1 MWIPNHAR
9 LAPLS
14 RLSAWFSRSAADPS
28 TLVNAA
34 PLCFTLGGEHHV
46 HTRDAIRLGQVSGAR
61 QASLRARA
69 FDPLLILWIALAA
82 VLLFLVVNPLF
93 RLVQTSL
100 EDPDTGAFTLMN
112 YVAAYSKP
120 RYLIAMWNSIRLG
133 ASVTCLCLL
142 FAVPI
147 AWAVSRT
154 NMPAKGLVR
163 TLVLGAFITPPY
175 LGAIGWI
182 LLAGPNSG
190 WLNRIWM
197 GLTGASHGLFDIYTF
212 SGLTFIIGIYSFPYI
227 FIFTAAALEV
237 VSSEMED
244 AANILG
250 AGLIRTTLRITLPL
264 VMPAILGGAI
274 ITFLEA
280 IALFGSPA
288 LIAIPARFNVVTTQL
303 LQFFSQPIRAEV
315 AAAYA
320 VPLLLITVALF
331 VVQRKLISRRGFVS
345 LTGKGGERRLMD
357 LGRWRF
363 AILGYSLFV
372 LSLSV
377 LLPYIVLMQA
387 ALAKAWG
394 RGFAW
399 DNLTLNNFAY
409 ILFQHETAGQSVIN
423 SFTYAAAAAF
433 ISITLGLSIAYI
445 VSRRLLPYAGVL
457 SFVAMAPFVV
467 PGIVLAIAFYA
478 AYAPPPFSLY
488 GTATILIL
496 AFATRFLPIGYANA
510 DAAIRA
516 INPEMEEAVRIL
528 GGGRL
533 LAIRKVMAPLMK
545 RGLVGAWLLVFIPA
559 TRELSTAMFL
569 YGPKTR
575 TMSVMLMDMSEEGNF
590 EHLAALGFLLLL
602 ATLAIVGIASALL
615 GRDFMLRRERQ

>member
-1 MWIPNHAR
+1 M
-9 LAPLS
+9 
-14 RLSAWFSRSAADPS
+14 
-28 TLVNAA
+28 
-34 PLCFTLGGEHHV
+34 
-46 HTRDAIRLGQVSGAR
+46 SG
-61 QASLRARA
+61 ASLRSRS
-69 FDPLLILWIALAA
+69 FDPLLILWVVLAA
-82 VLLFLVVNPLF
+82 ILIFLVVNPLYQ
-93 RLVQTSL
+93 LVHTSL
-100 EDPDTGAFTLMN
+100 EDAETGAFTLSN
-112 YVAAYSKP
+112 YVTAYSRP
-120 RYLIAMWNSIRLG
+120 RYLTAMWNSIRLG
-133 ASVTCLCLL
+133 FSVTFLCLA

-147 AWAVSRT
+147 AWAISRT

-190 WLNRIWM
+190 WLNRIYV
-197 GLTGASHGLFDIYTF
+197 GITGAAQGPLDIYTF
-212 SGLTFIIGIYSFPYI
+212 SGLTFIIAIYSFPYI
-227 FIFTAAALEV
+227 FIFTSAALDV

-250 AGLIRTTLRITLPL
+250 AGIVRTTFRVTLPL

-331 VVQRKLISRRGFVS
+331 GVQRWLVRRRGFVAM
-345 LTGKGGERRLMD
+345 TGKGGERRIMD
-357 LGRWRF
+357 LGPWRWVM
-363 AILGYSLFV
+363 LGYSLFV
-372 LSLSV
+372 LCLAV

-394 RGFAW
+394 RGFDW
-399 DNLTLNNFAY
+399 DNLTLKNFNY
-409 ILFQHETAGQSVIN
+409 VLFQHETAAQSVMN

-433 ISITLGLSIAYI
+433 IAITLGLAIAYI
-445 VSRRLLPYAGVL
+445 VSRKLLPYAGIL

-467 PGIVLAIAFYA
+467 PGIVLAIAFYS
-478 AYAPPPFSLY
+478 AYAPPPLALY

-496 AFATRFLPIGYANA
+496 AFSTRFLPIGYANA

-545 RGLVGAWLLVFIPA
+545 RSLVGAWLLVFIPA

-590 EHLAALGFLLLL
+590 EHLAALGFLLLI

>member
-1 MWIPNHAR
+1 MATEMTLR
-9 LAPLS
+9 QAS
-14 RLSAWFSRSAADPS
+14 S
-28 TLVNAA
+28 T
-34 PLCFTLGGEHHV
+34 
-46 HTRDAIRLGQVSGAR
+46 S
-61 QASLRARA
+61 QASLRTRA
-69 FDPLLILWIALAA
+69 FDPLLFLWIALA
-82 VLLFLVVNPLF
+82 VILLFLVINPLF

-100 EDPDTGAFTLMN
+100 QDADTGGFTLLN
-112 YVAAYSKP
+112 YVTAYSKP
-120 RYLIAMWNSIRLG
+120 RYLTAMWNSIRLG
-133 ASVTCLCLL
+133 FCVSCLCLVI
-142 FAVPI
+142 AVPI
-147 AWAVSRT
+147 AWGISRT

-163 TLVLGAFITPPY
+163 MLVLTAFITPPY

-190 WLNRIWM
+190 WLNRIWV

-212 SGLTFIIGIYSFPYI
+212 EGLTFIIGIYSFPYI
-227 FIFTAAALEV
+227 FIFTSAALEV

-250 AGLIRTTLRITLPL
+250 AGVIRTTLRITLPL
-264 VMPAILGGAI
+264 VLPAILGGAI

-331 VVQRKLISRRGFVS
+331 LVQRKLVSRRGFVA

-357 LGRWRF
+357 LGWWRF
-363 AILGYSLFV
+363 VMLAYALFV

-394 RGFAW
+394 RGFGW
-399 DNLTLNNFAY
+399 DNLTLKNFAY
-409 ILFQHETAGQSVIN
+409 ILFEHETAGQSVIN

-433 ISITLGLSIAYI
+433 IAITLGLSIAYI

-478 AYAPPPFSLY
+478 AYAPPPFALY

-602 ATLAIVGIASALL
+602 ATLAIVGLASALL
-615 GRDFMLRRERQ
+615 GRDFMLRRDRQ

>member
-1 MWIPNHAR
+1 MSQAELSHATPVVAVR
-9 LAPLS
+9 
-14 RLSAWFSRSAADPS
+14 RR
-28 TLVNAA
+28 T
-34 PLCFTLGGEHHV
+34 
-46 HTRDAIRLGQVSGAR
+46 
-61 QASLRARA
+61 
-69 FDPLLILWIALAA
+69 FDPLMILWIVLAVALI
-82 VLLFLVVNPLF
+82 FLVVNPLF
-93 RLVQTSL
+93 RLVQLSL
-100 EDPDTGAFTLMN
+100 QDGDTGAFTLMN
-112 YVAAYSKP
+112 YVTAYSRP
-120 RYLIAMWNSIRLG
+120 RYLIATWNSLQLG
-133 ASVTCLCLL
+133 FWVTVLCLL
-142 FAVPI
+142 FAVPV

-154 NMPAKGLVR
+154 DMPCKGLIR
-163 TLVLGAFITPPY
+163 LLVLGAFVTPPY
-175 LGAIGWI
+175 LGSIAWI

-197 GLTGASHGLFDIYTF
+197 ALTGAHEGLFNIYSFT
-212 SGLTFIIGIYSFPYI
+212 GLAFNIALYSFPYL
-227 FIFTAAALEV
+227 FIFTSAALEV

-250 AGLIRTTLRITLPL
+250 AGTLRTTLRITLPMVL
-264 VMPAILGGAI
+264 PAILGGAI
-274 ITFLEA
+274 VTFLEA
-280 IALFGSPA
+280 IALFGTPA

-331 VVQRKLISRRGFVS
+331 GVQRLLIYRRGFVA
-345 LTGKGGERRLMD
+345 LTGKGGERRIMA
-357 LGRWRF
+357 LGPWRWVM
-363 AILGYSLFV
+363 LGYTMLL

-377 LLPYIVLMQA
+377 LLPYIVLAQA
-387 ALAKAWG
+387 ALSKAWG
-394 RGFAW
+394 RGLSL
-399 DNLTLNNFAY
+399 DNLTLHNFY
-409 ILFQHETAGQSVIN
+409 YLLFQHETAGQSVVN
-423 SFTYAAAAAF
+423 SFTYAAAAAC
-433 ISITLGLSIAYI
+433 ISITLALAIAYI
-445 VSRRLLPYAGVL
+445 VSRRLLPWAGVL

-478 AYAPPPFSLY
+478 AYAPPPLALY

-510 DAAIRA
+510 DAAIRS

-533 LAIRKVMAPLMK
+533 LAIRSVLAPLMK
-545 RGLVGAWLLVFIPA
+545 RSLIGAWLLVFIPA

-590 EHLAALGFLLLL
+590 ESLAALGFLLLASTLIIVGL
-602 ATLAIVGIASALL
+602 ATSLL
-615 GRDFMLRRERQ
+615 GRDFMLRRERG

>member
-1 MWIPNHAR
+1 MR
-9 LAPLS
+9 
-14 RLSAWFSRSAADPS
+14 RR
-28 TLVNAA
+28 T
-34 PLCFTLGGEHHV
+34 
-46 HTRDAIRLGQVSGAR
+46 
-61 QASLRARA
+61 
-69 FDPLLILWIALAA
+69 FDPLMILWVVLAA
-82 VLLFLVVNPLF
+82 ALIFLVVNPLF
-93 RLVQTSL
+93 RLVQLSL
-100 EDPDTGAFTLMN
+100 QDTDTGAFTLLN
-112 YVAAYSKP
+112 YVTAYSRP
-120 RYLIAMWNSIRLG
+120 RYLTATWNSLQLG
-133 ASVTCLCLL
+133 FWVTVLCLL

-154 NMPAKGLVR
+154 DMPCKGAIRL
-163 TLVLGAFITPPY
+163 LVLGAFVTPPY
-175 LGAIGWI
+175 LGSIAWI

-190 WLNRIWM
+190 WLNRVWM
-197 GLTGASHGLFDIYTF
+197 AVTGAQEGLFNIYSF
-212 SGLTFIIGIYSFPYI
+212 EGLTFNIALYSFPYL
-227 FIFTAAALEV
+227 FIFTSAALDV

-250 AGLIRTTLRITLPL
+250 AGIMRTTLRITLPMIL
-264 VMPAILGGAI
+264 PAILGGAI
-274 ITFLEA
+274 VTFLEA
-280 IALFGSPA
+280 IALFGTPA

-331 VVQRKLISRRGFVS
+331 GVQRLLVHRRGFVA
-345 LTGKGGERRLMD
+345 LTGKGGERRITS
-357 LGRWRF
+357 LGPWRWVM
-363 AILGYSLFV
+363 LGYTMLV

-377 LLPYIVLMQA
+377 LLPYVVLAQA
-387 ALAKAWG
+387 ALSKAWG
-394 RGFAW
+394 RGLSL
-399 DNLTLNNFAY
+399 DNLTLHNFY
-409 ILFQHETAGQSVIN
+409 YLLFQHETAAQSVVN
-423 SFTYAAAAAF
+423 SFTYAAAAAC
-433 ISITLGLSIAYI
+433 IAITLALAIAYI
-445 VSRRLLPYAGVL
+445 VSRRLLPWAGVL

-478 AYAPPPFSLY
+478 AYAPPPLALY

-510 DAAIRA
+510 DAAIRS

-533 LAIRKVMAPLMK
+533 LAIRRVLAPLMK
-545 RGLVGAWLLVFIPA
+545 RSLIGAWLLVFIPA

-590 EHLAALGFLLLL
+590 ESLAALGFLLL
-602 ATLAIVGIASALL
+602 ASTLIIVGLASSLL
-615 GRDFMLRRERQ
+615 GRDFMLRRERG

>member
-1 MWIPNHAR
+1 MSATLPKIR
-9 LAPLS
+9 RPLM
-14 RLSAWFSRSAADPS
+14 R
-28 TLVNAA
+28 
-34 PLCFTLGGEHHV
+34 
-46 HTRDAIRLGQVSGAR
+46 
-61 QASLRARA
+61 
-69 FDPLLILWIALAA
+69 FDPLIILWVALAIAL
-82 VLLFLVVNPLF
+82 VVLVVNPLF

-100 EDPDTGAFTLMN
+100 EDADTGAFTWLN
-112 YVAAYSKP
+112 YVAAFSKP
-120 RYLIAMWNSIRLG
+120 RYITAMLNSLRLG
-133 ASVTCLCLL
+133 VGVTVLCLL

-154 NMPAKGLVR
+154 DMPGKGIIR
-163 TLVLGAFITPPY
+163 FLVLGAFVTPPY

-197 GLTGASHGLFDIYTF
+197 ATTGATEGLFNIYSF
-212 SGLTFIIGIYSFPYI
+212 EGLTFNIAIYSFPYL
-227 FIFTAAALEV
+227 FIFTSAALDL

-250 AGLIRTTLRITLPL
+250 AGTMRTTLRITLPL
-264 VMPAILGGAI
+264 VLPAILGGAI
-274 ITFLEA
+274 VTFLEA

-320 VPLLLITVALF
+320 VPLLLITVVMFGL
-331 VVQRKLISRRGFVS
+331 QRQLVRRRGFVA
-345 LTGKGGERRLMD
+345 LTGKGGERRVMEI
-357 LGRWRF
+357 GPWRWVM
-363 AILGYSLFV
+363 LGYSLLI
-372 LSLSV
+372 LSLAV
-377 LLPYIVLMQA
+377 LLPYIVLGQA
-387 ALAKAWG
+387 ALSKAWG
-394 RGFAW
+394 RGFTL
-399 DNLTLNNFAY
+399 DNLTLHNFTY
-409 ILFQHETAGQSVIN
+409 LLFEHETAARSVMN
-423 SFTYAAAAAF
+423 SFTYAAAAA
-433 ISITLGLSIAYI
+433 SIAIVLGLSIAYI
-445 VSRRLLPYAGVL
+445 ASRRLLPFASIL
-457 SFVAMAPFVV
+457 SFLCMAPFVV

-478 AYAPPPFSLY
+478 AYAPPPFALY

-496 AFATRFLPIGYANA
+496 AFATRFLPIGFTSA
-510 DAAIRA
+510 DSAIRS

-533 LAIRKVMAPLMK
+533 VAIRKVIAPLMK
-545 RGLVGAWLLVFIPA
+545 RSLIGAWLLVFIPA

-590 EHLAALGFLLLL
+590 ESLAALGFLLLIATLVIVGL
-602 ATLAIVGIASALL
+602 ATALL

>member
-1 MWIPNHAR
+1 M
-9 LAPLS
+9 
-14 RLSAWFSRSAADPS
+14 
-28 TLVNAA
+28 
-34 PLCFTLGGEHHV
+34 
-46 HTRDAIRLGQVSGAR
+46 SGAR
-61 QASLRARA
+61 QTSLRSRS
-69 FDPLLILWIALAA
+69 FDPLLILWVLLAA
-82 VLLFLVVNPLF
+82 VLLFLVVNPLYQ
-93 RLVQTSL
+93 LVRTSL
-100 EDPDTGAFTLMN
+100 EDADTGAFTLSN
-112 YVAAYSKP
+112 YVAAYSRP
-120 RYLIAMWNSIRLG
+120 RYLTAMWNSIRLG
-133 ASVTCLCLL
+133 FSVTCLCLA

-147 AWAVSRT
+147 AWAISRT

-190 WLNRIWM
+190 WLNRIWV
-197 GLTGASHGLFDIYTF
+197 GITGASQGPLDIYTF
-212 SGLTFIIGIYSFPYI
+212 SGLTFIISIYSFPYI
-227 FIFTAAALEV
+227 FIFTSAALDV

-250 AGLIRTTLRITLPL
+250 AGIVRTTLRVTLPL

-320 VPLLLITVALF
+320 VPLLLITVAMF
-331 VVQRKLISRRGFVS
+331 GVQRWLVRRRGFVAM
-345 LTGKGGERRLMD
+345 TGKGGERRIMD
-357 LGRWRF
+357 LGPWRF
-363 AILGYSLFV
+363 VMLGYSLFI
-372 LSLSV
+372 LCLAV

-394 RGFAW
+394 RGFGW
-399 DNLTLNNFAY
+399 DNLTLKNFNY
-409 ILFQHETAGQSVIN
+409 ILFQHETAAQSVVN

-433 ISITLGLSIAYI
+433 IAIALGLAIAYI
-445 VSRRLLPYAGVL
+445 VSRKLLPYAGIL

-467 PGIVLAIAFYA
+467 PGIVLAIAFYS
-478 AYAPPPFSLY
+478 AYAPPPLALY

-496 AFATRFLPIGYANA
+496 AFSTRFLPIGYANA

-545 RGLVGAWLLVFIPA
+545 RSLVGAWLLVFIPA

-590 EHLAALGFLLLL
+590 EHLAALGFLLLI

>member
-1 MWIPNHAR
+1 MSQAD
-9 LAPLS
+9 LTQ
-14 RLSAWFSRSAADPS
+14 SAA
-28 TLVNAA
+28 V
-34 PLCFTLGGEHHV
+34 
-46 HTRDAIRLGQVSGAR
+46 AIPRKR
-61 QASLRARA
+61 T
-69 FDPLLILWIALAA
+69 FDPLLLLWIVLAV
-82 VLLFLVVNPLF
+82 VLIFLVVNPLF
-93 RLVQTSL
+93 RLVQLSL
-100 EDPDTGAFTLMN
+100 QDADTGAFTLMN
-112 YVAAYSKP
+112 YVAAYSRP
-120 RYLIAMWNSIRLG
+120 RYLEATWNSLALG
-133 ASVTCLCLL
+133 FWVTVMCLV
-142 FAVPI
+142 FAVPV

-154 NMPAKGLVR
+154 DMPGKGAIRL
-163 TLVLGAFITPPY
+163 LVLGTFVTPPY
-175 LGAIGWI
+175 LGSIAWI

-197 GLTGASHGLFDIYTF
+197 VLTGAHQGLFNIYSFT
-212 SGLTFIIGIYSFPYI
+212 GLAFNIALYSFPYL
-227 FIFTAAALEV
+227 FIFTTAALDV

-250 AGLIRTTLRITLPL
+250 AGTLRTTLQITLPL
-264 VMPAILGGAI
+264 VLPAILSGAI

-320 VPLLLITVALF
+320 VPLLLITVVLF
-331 VVQRKLISRRGFVS
+331 GMQRWLVGRRGFVA
-345 LTGKGGERRLMD
+345 LTGKGGERRIIA
-357 LGRWRF
+357 LGPWRWVM
-363 AILGYSLFV
+363 LGYTMLL

-377 LLPYIVLMQA
+377 LLPYAVLAQA
-387 ALAKAWG
+387 ALSKAWG
-394 RGFAW
+394 RGFSL
-399 DNLTLNNFAY
+399 DNLTLHNFY
-409 ILFQHETAGQSVIN
+409 YLLFEHETAAQSVIN
-423 SFTYAAAAAF
+423 SFTYAAAAAC
-433 ISITLGLSIAYI
+433 IAMTLALAIAYI
-445 VSRRLLPYAGVL
+445 VSRHLLPWAGVL

-478 AYAPPPFSLY
+478 AYAPPPLALY

-510 DAAIRA
+510 DAAIRS
-516 INPEMEEAVRIL
+516 INPELEEAVRIL

-533 LAIRKVMAPLMK
+533 LAIRRVLAPLMK
-545 RGLVGAWLLVFIPA
+545 RSLVGAWLLVFIPA

-590 EHLAALGFLLLL
+590 ESLAALGFLLLASTLVIVVL
-602 ATLAIVGIASALL
+602 ASSLL
-615 GRDFMLRRERQ
+615 GRDFMLRRERG

>member
-1 MWIPNHAR
+1 MGRVSAYPWIGGNDNATITIR
-9 LAPLS
+9 AKCREDPLS
-14 RLSAWFSRSAADPS
+14 AGLPKIRRRSLP
-28 TLVNAA
+28 
-34 PLCFTLGGEHHV
+34 
-46 HTRDAIRLGQVSGAR
+46 
-61 QASLRARA
+61 
-69 FDPLLILWIALAA
+69 FDPLIVLWIVLAA
-82 VLLFLVVNPLF
+82 ALVILVVNPLF

-100 EDPDTGAFTLMN
+100 QDTDTGAFTWMN
-112 YVAAYSKP
+112 YVTAYSRP
-120 RYLIAMWNSIRLG
+120 RYITAMLNSLRLG
-133 ASVTCLCLL
+133 AGVTVLCLL

-154 NMPAKGLVR
+154 DMPGKGIIR
-163 TLVLGAFITPPY
+163 FLVLGAFVTPPY

-197 GLTGASHGLFDIYTF
+197 GLTGAQEGLFNIYSF
-212 SGLTFIIGIYSFPYI
+212 GGLTFNIAIYSFPYL
-227 FIFTAAALEV
+227 FIFTTAALDL

-250 AGLIRTTLRITLPL
+250 AGILRTTLRVTLPMAL
-264 VMPAILGGAI
+264 PAILGGAI
-274 ITFLEA
+274 VTFLEA

-320 VPLLLITVALF
+320 VPLLLITVVMFGL
-331 VVQRKLISRRGFVS
+331 QRQLVRRRGFVA
-345 LTGKGGERRLMD
+345 LTGKGGERRVMEI
-357 LGRWRF
+357 GPWRWVM
-363 AILGYSLFV
+363 LGYALFI
-372 LSLSV
+372 LCLAV
-377 LLPYIVLMQA
+377 LLPYIVLGQA
-387 ALAKAWG
+387 ALSKAWG
-394 RGFAW
+394 RGFSL
-399 DNLTLNNFAY
+399 DNLTLHNFTY
-409 ILFQHETAGQSVIN
+409 LLFEHDTAARSVMN
-423 SFTYAAAAAF
+423 SFTYAAAAAC
-433 ISITLGLSIAYI
+433 IAITLGLSIAYI
-445 VSRRLLPYAGVL
+445 ASRRLLPFSGVL
-457 SFVAMAPFVV
+457 SFLCMAPFVV

-478 AYAPPPFSLY
+478 AYAPPPFALY

-496 AFATRFLPIGYANA
+496 AFATRFLPVGYSAA

-533 LAIRKVMAPLMK
+533 TAIRQVMAPLMK
-545 RGLVGAWLLVFIPA
+545 RSLIGAWLLVFIPA
-559 TRELSTAMFL
+559 TRELSSAMFL

-590 EHLAALGFLLLL
+590 ESLAALGFLLLIS
-602 ATLAIVGIASALL
+602 TLVIVGIATALL
-615 GRDFMLRRERQ
+615 GRDFMLRRER

>member
-1 MWIPNHAR
+1 MSDSSLR
-9 LAPLS
+9 
-14 RLSAWFSRSAADPS
+14 SRS
-28 TLVNAA
+28 
-34 PLCFTLGGEHHV
+34 
-46 HTRDAIRLGQVSGAR
+46 
-61 QASLRARA
+61 
-69 FDPLLILWIALAA
+69 FDPLLILWIVLAA
-82 VLLFLVVNPLF
+82 ILVFLVVNPLF
-93 RLVQTSL
+93 QLVKSSL
-100 EDPDTGAFTLMN
+100 EEVDTGVFTLMN
-112 YVAAYSKP
+112 YVTAYSKP
-120 RYLIAMWNSIRLG
+120 RYLTALWNSLRLG
-133 ASVTCLCLL
+133 FSVTCLCLI
-142 FAVPI
+142 FALPL
-147 AWAVSRT
+147 AWGISRT

-197 GLTGASHGLFDIYTF
+197 GLTGATEGVLDIYTF
-212 SGLTFIIGIYSFPYI
+212 SGLTFIIAIYSFPFI
-227 FIFTAAALEV
+227 FIFTSAALDV

-250 AGLIRTTLRITLPL
+250 AGIARTTFRITLPL

-303 LQFFSQPIRAEV
+303 LQFFSNPIRSEV

-320 VPLLLITVALF
+320 VPLLLITVVLF
-331 VVQRKLISRRGFVS
+331 GVQRWLVRRRGFVS
-345 LTGKGGERRLMD
+345 MTGKGGERRIMD
-357 LGRWRF
+357 LGPWRF
-363 AILGYSLFV
+363 VMLGYALFV
-372 LSLSV
+372 LSLAV

-387 ALAKAWG
+387 ALSKAWG
-394 RGFAW
+394 RGFGM
-399 DNLTLNNFAY
+399 DNVTLKNFHY
-409 ILFQHETAGQSVIN
+409 ILFEHETAAQSVIN

-433 ISITLGLSIAYI
+433 IAITLGLSIAYI

-457 SFVAMAPFVV
+457 SFLAMAPFVV

-478 AYAPPPFSLY
+478 AYAPPPLALY

-496 AFATRFLPIGYANA
+496 AFSTRFLPIGFANA

-545 RGLVGAWLLVFIPA
+545 RSLIGAWLLVFIPA

-590 EHLAALGFLLLL
+590 EHLAALGFLLLI
-602 ATLAIVGIASALL
+602 ATLAIVGLASVLL

>member
-1 MWIPNHAR
+1 MSNSVSSLR
-9 LAPLS
+9 
-14 RLSAWFSRSAADPS
+14 SRS
-28 TLVNAA
+28 
-34 PLCFTLGGEHHV
+34 
-46 HTRDAIRLGQVSGAR
+46 
-61 QASLRARA
+61 
-69 FDPLLILWIALAA
+69 FDPLIFLWILLAA
-82 VLLFLVVNPLF
+82 VLIFLVVNPLYQ
-93 RLVQTSL
+93 LVQTSL
-100 EDPDTGAFTLMN
+100 QDADTGAFTLKN
-112 YVAAYSKP
+112 YVAAYSRP
-120 RYLIAMWNSIRLG
+120 RYLTAMWNSIRLG
-133 ASVTCLCLL
+133 FSVTVLCLL
-142 FAVPI
+142 FAVPM

-154 NMPAKGLVR
+154 DMPCKGLVR
-163 TLVLGAFITPPY
+163 MLVLGAFITPPY

-190 WLNRIWM
+190 WINRIWM
-197 GLTGASHGLFDIYTF
+197 GLTGADHGLFDIYSF
-212 SGLTFIIGIYSFPYI
+212 EGLAFNIAVYSFPYI
-227 FIFTAAALEV
+227 FIFTSAALEL

-250 AGLIRTTLRITLPL
+250 AGVMRTTLKVTLPM

-320 VPLLLITVALF
+320 VPLLLITVVLF
-331 VVQRKLISRRGFVS
+331 VLQRWLVHRRGFVA
-345 LTGKGGERRLMD
+345 LTGKGGERRIMEI
-357 LGRWRF
+357 GPWRF
-363 AILGYSLFV
+363 VMLGYCLFV

-377 LLPYIVLMQA
+377 LLPYIVLSQA

-394 RGFAW
+394 RGFGF
-399 DNLTLNNFAY
+399 DNLTLHNFTY
-409 ILFQHETAGQSVIN
+409 LLFQHETAGQSVIN
-423 SFTYAAAAAF
+423 SFTYAAAAAC
-433 ISITLGLSIAYI
+433 IAIVLGLSIAYI
-445 VSRRLLPYAGVL
+445 VSRRLLPFASVL
-457 SFVAMAPFVV
+457 SFLAMAPFVV

-478 AYAPPPFSLY
+478 AYAPPPFTLY

-510 DAAIRA
+510 DAAIRS

-533 LAIRKVMAPLMK
+533 VAIRKVMAPLMK
-545 RGLVGAWLLVFIPA
+545 RSLIGAWLLVFIPA
-559 TRELSTAMFL
+559 TRELSSALFL

-590 EHLAALGFLLLL
+590 EHLAALGFLLLA
-602 ATLAIVGIASALL
+602 ATLVIVGLASALL